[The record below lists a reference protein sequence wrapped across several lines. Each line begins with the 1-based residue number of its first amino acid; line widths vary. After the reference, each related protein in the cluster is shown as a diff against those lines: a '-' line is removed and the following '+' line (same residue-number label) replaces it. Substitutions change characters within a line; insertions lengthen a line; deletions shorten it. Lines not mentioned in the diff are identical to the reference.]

1 MATKLYIDV
10 KECEKLK
17 VPVDTALYIA
27 SLYLGK
33 LITPD
38 TFQDVCSRGLI
49 EFDGFTLKREPIN
62 ARLTPTGANL
72 IESIFLNSEFQLP
85 GSDEDRFDKL
95 AKKMQELFPTGR
107 KPGTKLMWRDSQA
120 IIAKKLKTIAKKYDA
135 KFTDEQ
141 ALEATKKYVESFN
154 GDYQFMQVLK
164 YFICKR
170 NNITGDETSQL
181 LSYIE
186 NVGHEEELNESWR
199 DAVR

>member
-1 MATKLYIDV
+1 MKLCFDA
-10 KECEKLK
+10 KECEKEK

-33 LITPD
+33 LITNS

-49 EFDGFTLKREPIN
+49 EFDGFDLKRQPIN
-62 ARLTPTGANL
+62 ARLTPSGVEL
-72 IESIFLNSEFQLP
+72 IESIFLNSEFAVP
-85 GSDEDRFDKL
+85 NSDEDRYDKL
-95 AKKMQELFPTGR
+95 AKKMQELFPEGK

-120 IIAKKLKTIAKKYDA
+120 IIAKKLKAVVKKYGA

-164 YFICKR
+164 YFISKR
-170 NNITGDETSQL
+170 NQITGEETSQF
-181 LSYIE
+181 LSYLE
-186 NVGHEEELNESWR
+186 NAGQEDANNDSWR
-199 DAVR
+199 DSVR

>member
-1 MATKLYIDV
+1 MKLCFDA
-10 KECEKLK
+10 KECEKEK

-33 LITPD
+33 LITNS

-49 EFDGFTLKREPIN
+49 EFDGFDLKRQPIN
-62 ARLTPTGANL
+62 ARLTPSGVEL
-72 IESIFLNSEFQLP
+72 IESIFLNSEFAVP
-85 GSDEDRFDKL
+85 DSDEDRYDKL
-95 AKKMQELFPTGR
+95 AKKMQELFPEGK

-120 IIAKKLKTIAKKYDA
+120 IIAKKLKAVVKKYGA

-164 YFICKR
+164 YFISKR
-170 NNITGDETSQL
+170 NQITGEETSQF
-181 LSYIE
+181 LSYLE
-186 NVGHEEELNESWR
+186 NAGQEDANNDSWR
-199 DAVR
+199 DSVR

>member
-1 MATKLYIDV
+1 MKLCFDA
-10 KECEKLK
+10 KECEKEK

-33 LITPD
+33 LITNN

-49 EFDGFTLKREPIN
+49 EFDGFDLKRQPVN
-62 ARLTPTGANL
+62 ARLTPSGVEL
-72 IESIFLNSEFQLP
+72 IESIFLNSEFSVS
-85 GSDEDRFDKL
+85 GSDEDRYDKL
-95 AKKMQELFPTGR
+95 AKKMQELFPEGK

-120 IIAKKLKTIAKKYDA
+120 IIAKKLKAVVKKYGA

-164 YFICKR
+164 YFISKR
-170 NNITGDETSQL
+170 NQITGEETSQF
-181 LSYIE
+181 LSYLE
-186 NVGHEEELNESWR
+186 NAGQEDANNDSWR
-199 DAVR
+199 DSVR